1 MFGAE
6 KLKRF
11 LLQRNQHFRKVSVN
25 KTFTHVHARA
35 KKMDVVMTFC
45 LHSVQCKITFMFTNA
60 FDIITPI
67 IIYI

>member
-25 KTFTHVHARA
+25 KTFTHEHARA
-35 KKMDVVMTFC
+35 KKMDVVMTFLSNLKLPLC
-45 LHSVQCKITFMFTNA
+45 LQLLLI
-60 FDIITPI
+60 
-67 IIYI
+67 

>member
-35 KKMDVVMTFC
+35 KKMDVVMTFLSNLKLPLC
-45 LHSVQCKITFMFTNA
+45 LQLLLI
-60 FDIITPI
+60 
-67 IIYI
+67 